1 MIGTMT
7 DTNNDKALEAY
18 KIFPY
23 VAWGLVIIFA
33 IFVYNIT
40 SDLKQVTRDLQA
52 QANYIQQKIDTPV
65 DKITD
70 FENLESE
77 EAPQ

>member
-1 MIGTMT
+1 MIRTMT
-7 DTNNDKALEAY
+7 DIKNEKALESY

-33 IFVYNIT
+33 VFVYNIT
-40 SDLKQVTRDLQA
+40 NDLKQVTKDLQE

-70 FENLESE
+70 FENLEST